1 MLIENLSLNKQKLLL
16 KLSKKKHRQEFGL
29 FIIEGS
35 KIVEESFN
43 EAQVEFIVVLDKFKG
58 LSLKDINIPIFK
70 LSEKEFKKYS
80 SLQNPEGILAV
91 VKIPESKLLEDP
103 KRILMLNDIND
114 PGNLGTIIR
123 TLDWFNFD
131 ALILQGDCVDP
142 YNEKVVRSSMGSIFR
157 LPIIKSQNALETFEN
172 YQNKNFELLGLS
184 LNGTSN
190 LQIENLKEKKLLLV
204 FGSESHG
211 IPSNQESQIENLYQI
226 PKLGKA
232 ESLNLSVSVGIACN
246 LFAKN

>member
-1 MLIENLSLNKQKLLL
+1 MIETLSLNKQKLLL

-29 FIIEGS
+29 FIVEGS
-35 KIVEESFN
+35 KIVEEAVTQ
-43 EAQVEFIVVLDKFKG
+43 AQIEFILITDNYQGIDFKN
-58 LSLKDINIPIFK
+58 INFPIFK
-70 LSEKEFKKYS
+70 LTEKEFKKFS
-80 SLQNPEGILAV
+80 SLTNPEGILAV
-91 VKIPESKLLEDP
+91 VKIPDNKLSKNP
-103 KRILMLNDIND
+103 RRVLMLNDIND

-157 LPIIKSQNALETFEN
+157 TPIIKSTESNQIFKDF
-172 YQNKNFELLGLS
+172 QKQGFKLLGLS
-184 LNGTSN
+184 LNGKSE
-190 LQIENLKEKKLLLV
+190 IDIKSLKDQKLLLV

-211 IPSNQESQIENLYQI
+211 IPETQESQIPNLFKI
-226 PKLGKA
+226 PKLGQA

-246 LFAKN
+246 LIS

>member
-1 MLIENLSLNKQKLLL
+1 MIETLSLNKQKLIL

-35 KIVEESFN
+35 KIVEEAAN
-43 EAQVEFIVVLDKFKG
+43 HAQIEFILISENYKGIDFK
-58 LSLKDINIPIFK
+58 NPEFPIFK
-70 LSEKEFKKYS
+70 LTEKEFKKYS

-91 VKIPESKLLEDP
+91 VKIPESKLSKNP
-103 KRILMLNDIND
+103 RRVLMLNDIND

-142 YNEKVVRSSMGSIFR
+142 YNEKSVRSSMGSIFR
-157 LPIIKSQNALETFEN
+157 TPIIKSTDS
-172 YQNKNFELLGLS
+172 NKIFQDFQKQGFQLLGFS
-184 LNGTSN
+184 LNGKSDIDI
-190 LQIENLKEKKLLLV
+190 QSLKEQKILLV

-211 IPSNQESQIENLYQI
+211 IPENQESQIPNLYKI
-226 PKLGKA
+226 PKLGQA

-246 LFAKN
+246 LFT